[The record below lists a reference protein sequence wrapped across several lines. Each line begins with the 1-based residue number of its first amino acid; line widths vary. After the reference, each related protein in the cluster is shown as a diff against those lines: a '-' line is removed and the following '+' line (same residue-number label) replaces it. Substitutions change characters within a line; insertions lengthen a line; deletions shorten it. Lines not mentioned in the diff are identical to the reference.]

1 MKRRLFLILAA
12 TIALGCQVV
21 SSVASSTAAPAPP
34 PTADLPDVT
43 IPTDTPAPPPTLAP
57 TVGPSLTPTTVPL
70 TIPTVGR
77 LPQQWN
83 GTYTYPTGQRQS
95 ITLLI
100 EKVKESTFSGKMIWQ
115 SFGNSR
121 GAILKMSGE
130 YVTDFGNQLEQIKW
144 KQLEDYSEVHREGV
158 WLKWTETDIIS
169 GANYTTNGWYYAH
182 IREDDTMVAIYFF
195 SKDESTADSG
205 RFWLQLVT
213 R

>member
-1 MKRRLFLILAA
+1 MKRRFFLVIAA
-12 TIALGCQVV
+12 ALALGCQAV
-21 SSVASSTAAPAPP
+21 SSVLPAATAPAP
-34 PTADLPDVT
+34 TAGVDLPVVPS
-43 IPTDTPAPPPTLAP
+43 PTDTPAPPPTSAP

-95 ITLLI
+95 LTLFI
-100 EKVKESTFSGKMIWQ
+100 EKVNEAKFSGKMIWQ
-115 SFGNSR
+115 SFGNAR
-121 GAILKMSGE
+121 GAILKMNGE

-169 GANYTTNGWYYAH
+169 GSNYTVNGWYYAH
-182 IREDDTMVAIYFF
+182 IRADDTMVAIYFF
-195 SKDESTADSG
+195 SKDASTADSG
-205 RFWLQLVT
+205 RFTFQLVT